1 MTLFLDFR
9 TQGVGGSILE
19 EPRVLEADGLV
30 DPISLRPLGA
40 SLPEERTLGREV
52 VFATHGFNVSRK
64 QGIHAL
70 AQLERDLGLRA
81 ELVFV
86 GVLWPGDFWTPVIN
100 YPAEAEDAVR
110 CGRLLAKFANE
121 TLARARG
128 VSLVSHSLGGRLVL
142 EAAKHLAR
150 PAHEVCLLAAA
161 VDDDCL
167 STKQYA
173 AARERTGRISVLA
186 SQKDTVLRLS
196 YPVGDF
202 FSDLFYDD
210 DSPARKA
217 LGYHGPHPVRSSAF
231 NTRRSPRRKVRTR
244 GLHASVQPQCSEP
257 QSRKTQAVR
266 RRSFA
271 GPAARVAMKVCGPV
285 RALTEVVISM

>member
-19 EPRVLEADGLV
+19 EPRVLEANGFV

-40 SLPEERTLGREV
+40 SLPEERMLGREV

-64 QGIHAL
+64 QGVHAL
-70 AQLERDLGLRA
+70 ARLERDLGLRA

-217 LGYHGPHPVRSSAF
+217 LGYHGPHPRSLERVQHAQIPPGEKYGHGDYLPPSDLNAQNPKAAKPKQF
-231 NTRRSPRRKVRTR
+231 VAEALQ
-244 GLHASVQPQCSEP
+244 GLPHAWP
-257 QSRKTQAVR
+257 
-266 RRSFA
+266 
-271 GPAARVAMKVCGPV
+271 
-285 RALTEVVISM
+285 